1 MALTYNEQVEE
12 LIAQAKQK
20 WKETHGNV
28 KDMMLPLIRLKVS
41 VLRAGL
47 RHWRVGMA

>member
-1 MALTYNEQVEE
+1 MEEFAHVGDQVEE

-41 VLRAGL
+41 VLQTGRRNGT
-47 RHWRVGMA
+47 